1 MKAGKR
7 SRGVI
12 RLVAAAALAACCA
25 SPAAAKGALPDEFFG
40 VVPLDKPTAA
50 DVQQMRSSGVATTR
64 LPIRWG
70 FIEPQ
75 PGVRDWS
82 EPDSLI
88 GDMARAGI
96 RTLPLL
102 FGVPSWVSPRPAAPP
117 INTAAHR
124 AAWSRFLSDV
134 AARYGSGG
142 TFWQQHPELPP
153 LPVRDWEVWNE
164 ANLRGFWDGK
174 PDPRRYLALLK
185 VSRQALRASDPTARI
200 VLGGLFP
207 HPRRRYGV
215 SQKSFLTR
223 LYRAPGARAAFDA
236 VGIHPFA
243 ARPKGV
249 LEACLELRRLMAEH
263 RDRRTPIWIT
273 ELGWTTGGVGFARS
287 PYRASELAQARR
299 LTQSF
304 RLLIKARR
312 RLRLERIFWHSWRD
326 LAGAGQLWTVEMGL
340 LRSDGTAKPS
350 LAAFSAITR

>member
-1 MKAGKR
+1 MKAGKK

-12 RLVAAAALAACCA
+12 AAAVAMLAACA
-25 SPAAAKGALPDEFFG
+25 SPAAATGALPAGFFG

-50 DVQQMRSSGVATTR
+50 DIQLMRSSGVETTR

-75 PGVRDWS
+75 PGVRDWT
-82 EPDSLI
+82 EPDTLI

-96 RTLPLL
+96 RTLPVL
-102 FGVPSWVSPRPAAPP
+102 FGVPGWISPHPARPP
-117 INTAAHR
+117 IYTAAQR
-124 AAWSRFLSDV
+124 AAWSRFLTD
-134 AARYGSGG
+134 AATRYGSGG

-153 LPVRDWEVWNE
+153 IPVKEWEVWNE

-174 PDPRRYLALLK
+174 PDPRRYLGLLEL
-185 VSRQALRASDPTARI
+185 SGQALRLGDPAAEI

-215 SQKSFLTR
+215 SQTKFLNR
-223 LYRAPGARAAFDA
+223 LYRVRGARAAFDA

-243 ARPKGV
+243 TRPKGV
-249 LEACLELRRLMAEH
+249 LEACLELRRLMAQN

-287 PYRASELAQARR
+287 PYRTSEVTQARR
-299 LTQSF
+299 LSQSF

-312 RLRLERIFWHSWRD
+312 RLRLERTFWHSWRD
-326 LAGAGQLWTVEMGL
+326 LAGANQLWTVEMGL
-340 LRSDGTAKPS
+340 LRSDGTGKPS
-350 LAAFSAITR
+350 LAAFSRIASR